1 MSTTVNLAKIPLF
14 INGEATEP
22 AEERY
27 IPVQNPSTGEAI
39 AKVAVASEGD
49 VDIAVNAAADAFSDP
64 AWRKM
69 PVSERSKLLYKLGHI
84 VLENSQELAELE
96 IASSGGTVSRVM
108 GMDILAIADLFFL
121 LAEEIKVYP
130 FVESLPP
137 RPLPEPVHTQVKREP
152 VGVCGLITAWNFP
165 MLLFSW
171 KVAPALA
178 AGNTVVVKPS
188 ELTPSS
194 TYRLAELFNEVLPN
208 GVLNIITGGPETGEA
223 LVAHPK
229 VDKVSF
235 TGSTDVG
242 KKIARTAADT
252 LKRVTLELGGKGPA
266 IVFPDAD
273 IERVAYGSLFGVL
286 LNAGQAC
293 ESGTRLLVHE
303 DIHDALVKRMVEVAE
318 NIVVGNPTEPST
330 SVGPMTTEQHYN
342 KVMSYIDSALIDGA
356 YVETGGCR
364 VDVEGCEGGFF
375 IAPTII
381 TNADN
386 SMSHVCEEIFGPVIS
401 IIKYRDLDEAV
412 AIANDTAY
420 GLSAGIWSQDVV
432 RAQKVAEDLRAG
444 SVWINDWHMLR
455 TDAPFGGFKQS
466 GYGREM
472 GKYSLDSYTEIK
484 AVATSFEQIPA
495 KKPHYHMVHKTF
507 K

>member
-1 MSTTVNLAKIPLF
+1 MSKAVNLPKIPLY

-22 AEERY
+22 ANGGY
-27 IPVQNPSTGEAI
+27 MSVQNPSTGEPI
-39 AKVAVASEGD
+39 AQVAVATEGD
-49 VDIAVNAAADAFSDP
+49 VDIAVNAAASAFSDP

-69 PVSERSKLLYKLGHI
+69 PVSERSKLLYKLGNI
-84 VLENSQELAELE
+84 VLANAQELAELE
-96 IASSGGTVSRVM
+96 IASSGGTISRVM
-108 GMDILAIADLFFL
+108 GMDILAVADLFFV
-121 LAEEIKVYP
+121 LAEEIKEYP

-137 RPLPEPVHTQVKREP
+137 RPLPEPVHTQVRREP

-208 GVLNIITGGPETGEA
+208 GVLNVITGGAEAGQA
-223 LVAHPK
+223 LVAHSK
-229 VDKVSF
+229 VDKISF
-235 TGSTDVG
+235 TGSTAVG
-242 KKIARTAADT
+242 KEITRTAADT
-252 LKRVTLELGGKGPA
+252 LKRVTLELGGKGPG
-266 IVFPDAD
+266 IVLPDAD

-303 DIHDALVKRMVEVAE
+303 DIYDDLVKRMVEVAE
-318 NIVVGNPTEPST
+318 NIVVGNPAEPST
-330 SVGPMTTEQHYN
+330 SMGPMSTEQHYN
-342 KVMSYIDSALIDGA
+342 KVMSYIDSALTQGGYI
-356 YVETGGCR
+356 ETGGNR
-364 VDVEGCEGGFF
+364 VDVDGCEGGFF

-386 SMSHVCEEIFGPVIS
+386 SMTHVCEEIFGPVIS
-401 IIKYRDLDEAV
+401 VIKFRDLDEAL
-412 AIANDTAY
+412 AIANDTSY
-420 GLSAGIWSQDVV
+420 GLSAGIWTQNIVL
-432 RAQKVAEDLRAG
+432 AQKLAEDMRAG
-444 SVWINDWHMLR
+444 SIWINDWHMLR

-466 GYGREM
+466 GYGREL
-472 GKYSLDSYTEIK
+472 GKYSLASYTEVK
-484 AVATSFEQIPA
+484 AVSTSFEQIPV
-495 KKPHYHMVHKTF
+495 KKPHYHMVHKAF